1 MDLYRPASLEDALRY
16 MSECAASAEKALP
29 AQATRAQMRVR
40 PIAGGTDLL
49 ISARQASP
57 EELAGWRVMDISH
70 LTEITGICR
79 DGDCVCIG
87 AAATHTDI
95 ERSEAICEAAPLL
108 AEAVRSIGSLQI
120 RNRATLGGNIM
131 NASPAADSLP
141 ALAALGA
148 VATLAS
154 LRGTREMPIGELVT
168 GPYRTAA
175 AFDELLVGVRF
186 EALEPGEQ
194 SAFIKVG
201 RRRALAISRLSAA
214 VAVGFGPGAKVCDIR
229 ISAGAAFPA
238 PCRITR
244 AEQAALG
251 KPYSV
256 ELAEEAGRAAAEEM
270 VRASGVRWSTEYK
283 KPVLAAI
290 VARAIRQCAA
300 KEGVDVW
307 PE

>member
-1 MDLYRPASLEDALRY
+1 MTQIELCRPACLEDALRY
-16 MSECAASAEKALP
+16 MSECAPEAEA
-29 AQATRAQMRVR
+29 ARAGAR

-49 ISARQASP
+49 ISVRQASP
-57 EELAGWRVMDISH
+57 GELADWRVVDISR
-70 LTEITGICR
+70 LSEISGIRR
-79 DGDCVCIG
+79 DGDLVCIG
-87 AAATHTDI
+87 AGATHTQI
-95 ERSEAICEAAPLL
+95 ERSEVIAQAAPFL

-120 RNRATLGGNIM
+120 RNRATIGGNIM

-154 LRGTREMPIGELVT
+154 VRGRRETPIGELVT
-168 GPYRTAA
+168 GPYKTSAA
-175 AFDELLVGVRF
+175 PDELLVDVRF
-186 EALEPGEQ
+186 RALASGEH

-214 VAVGFGPGAKVCDIR
+214 VAVCFGPGAIVRDIR

-238 PCRITR
+238 PCRIVG
-244 AEQAALG
+244 AEQVALG
-251 KPYSV
+251 KTYSV
-256 ELAEEAGRAAAEEM
+256 DLAEQVGREVAEEM
-270 VRASGVRWSTEYK
+270 VQATGIRWSTEYK

-290 VARAIRQCAA
+290 ITRAIRQCAA
-300 KEGVDVW
+300 KQGVDAW